1 MKILI
6 TGVSSGLGKSFSS
19 LEEPDIDIIGV
30 SRKSLSEK
38 IVSYHEF
45 EKMHSPD
52 VIILNAAI
60 GDFGGDFFNMSE
72 SDLTEIITVNLIKPI
87 SFVLSLYKNSLLNN
101 LKSIILIGSRFSSI
115 SYISSTLKEDIPGY
129 GYCISK
135 VALSVFTELIR
146 KENFDFSVNII
157 HPGVLNSQLG
167 NISGFDT
174 DETAKKLLNK
184 IRSNI
189 FLEQIDGIYDLQNET
204 IINY

>member
-6 TGVSSGLGKSFSS
+6 TGVSSGLGKSFSR

-30 SRKSLSEK
+30 SRNSFSEK

-60 GDFGGDFFNMSE
+60 GDFGVDFFNMSE

-101 LKSIILIGSRFSSI
+101 LKSIIIIGSRFSSI

-157 HPGVLNSQLG
+157 HPGILNSQLG

-184 IRSNI
+184 IKSNI